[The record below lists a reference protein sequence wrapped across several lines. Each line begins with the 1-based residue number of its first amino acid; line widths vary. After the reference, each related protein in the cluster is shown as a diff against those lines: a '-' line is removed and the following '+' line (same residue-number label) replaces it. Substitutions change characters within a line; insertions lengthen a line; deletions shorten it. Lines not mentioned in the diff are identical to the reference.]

1 MTQIIHRDKEILED
15 PLSDEQRVRLWCK
28 IMRLNSIE
36 GLEYMKK
43 HGYKIKKDRYY
54 QLMTE
59 INKILPKRLLYEAR
73 QGFIDQHFNSID
85 TLENSM
91 QIINADLRHLENDH
105 SFKAILIKER
115 LHRIREEILALMSAY
130 REKTQYVMSKQMEN
144 RKLVRDGEQPTTTSI
159 ESMKLTK
166 ELAVE
171 LGVDN
176 YDEIVAADA
185 ASHDKNSDNA
195 NNLTS
200 NDG

>member
-1 MTQIIHRDKEILED
+1 MNQIFPVDKSFSED
-15 PLSDEQRVRLWCK
+15 PLSDEHRVRLWCK
-28 IMRLNSIE
+28 ILRLTLSE
-36 GLEYMKK
+36 GLDYMTK

-73 QGFIDQHFNSID
+73 QGFIDHHFNTMD

-105 SFKAILIKER
+105 SFKAISAKER
-115 LHRIREEILALMSAY
+115 LHGQRGEILALISKY
-130 REKTQYVMSKQMEN
+130 KEHTQYIMSKQLEN
-144 RKLVRDGEQPTTTSI
+144 RKLVRDVGQPTVVSI

-171 LGVDN
+171 LGIYD
-176 YDEIVAADA
+176 YDEIMASDA
-185 ASHDKNSDNA
+185 ALRDKNFDDVA
-195 NNLTS
+195 I
-200 NDG
+200 